1 MKARGDKE
9 RLLELIAQGEH
20 EQQDFKYVVMDAAK
34 LAKSVSAFAN
44 TKGGR
49 LLIGVRDDGM
59 VHGVTSEEEIF
70 MMHAAAERYCT
81 PAPSMEFETLRV
93 EGRTVVICTIPR
105 SEKRP
110 IYAVEDVK
118 IDAQTGHTQHVGKR
132 YAYIRIKDENI
143 VASPVHLDIWKHE
156 QQEQGS
162 IVHYSDDDTRVVD
175 TLEANAEGLSLN
187 RVVRLSG
194 VKRFKAIRIL
204 SRLVRYDLAQWKFE
218 EREFRFEMKK

>member
-1 MKARGDKE
+1 MKAKGDKE

-194 VKRFKAIRIL
+194 VKRFKVIRIL

>member
-49 LLIGVRDDGM
+49 VLIGVRDDGM

-81 PAPSMEFETLRV
+81 PAPAMEFETLRV
-93 EGRTVVICTIPR
+93 EGRTVVICTIPH

-175 TLEANAEGLSLN
+175 TLEANAKGLSLN

-194 VKRFKAIRIL
+194 VKRFKVIRIL

>member
-93 EGRTVVICTIPR
+93 EGRTVVICTILR

-194 VKRFKAIRIL
+194 VKRFKVIRIL

>member
-194 VKRFKAIRIL
+194 VKRFKVIRIL

>member
-81 PAPSMEFETLRV
+81 PAPAMEFETLRV

>member
-175 TLEANAEGLSLN
+175 TLEANTEGLSLN